1 MFIYTLH
8 FFYKQPVYKQLGG
21 GGGAGGGRR
30 LGSPKIDL
38 RRGMQKFFRM
48 RRDAKK
54 GEWKIFEKEKTALQ
68 KNSKIRL

>member
-1 MFIYTLH
+1 MFIYTLN

-21 GGGAGGGRR
+21 GGRWRR

-54 GEWKIFEKEKTALQ
+54 GEWKMFEKEKTALQ

>member
-1 MFIYTLH
+1 MFIYTLD
-8 FFYKQPVYKQLGG
+8 FFISNPFISNWGG
-21 GGGAGGGRR
+21 RGGWRR

-54 GEWKIFEKEKTALQ
+54 GEWKMFEKEKTALQ